1 MSRVPDMAAPK
12 LLILGGTSD
21 AVALAHAL
29 IRHFGDRLTV
39 ISSLA
44 GVTYSPVQ
52 VPGVVRRGGFGGV
65 DGLVDYL
72 RSEGIGLVVDASH
85 PFAENISRHGQEA
98 CARLGLPRLTLLRQD
113 WERLAGERRF
123 MVPHMQAAADRLIKI
138 GAQRIL
144 VTTGAK
150 DLAALARVPKA
161 WFLIRVIEPL
171 TEPLPIPSHALLF
184 ARGPFTIA
192 GERKIMTEHG
202 IDTLVT
208 KDSGGNATYGK
219 IVAARDLA
227 IPVVMLARPDA
238 FAAHSV
244 ETNDAVIDWV
254 ETRLAKA

>member
-1 MSRVPDMAAPK
+1 MAQPK

-29 IRHFGDRLTV
+29 IRHFGERLTV

-44 GVTYSPVQ
+44 GVTYSPVE
-52 VPGVVRRGGFGGV
+52 VPGIVRRGGFGGV

-72 RSEGIGLVVDASH
+72 RSEGISMLVDASH
-85 PFAENISRHGQEA
+85 PFAANISRHGQEA
-98 CARLGLPRLTLLRQD
+98 SERLGLPRLSMLRPD
-113 WERLAGERRF
+113 WTRLAGELRF
-123 MVPHMQAAADRLIKI
+123 MVPDMEAAAARLTKI

-171 TEPLPIPSHALLF
+171 AEPLPIPSHALLF

-192 GERKIMTEHG
+192 GERRLMTEHG
-202 IDTLVT
+202 IDTLLT
-208 KDSGGNATYGK
+208 KDSGGNPTYGK

-227 IPVVMLARPDA
+227 IPIVMLSRPNT
-238 FAAHSV
+238 FAAQSV

-254 ETRLAKA
+254 EGKLAKT

>member
-1 MSRVPDMAAPK
+1 MAAPK
-12 LLILGGTSD
+12 VLILGGTSD

-29 IRHFGDRLTV
+29 IRRFGDRLTV

-44 GVTYSPVQ
+44 GITYSPVE
-52 VPGVVRRGGFGGV
+52 VPGVVRRGGFGGI
-65 DGLVDYL
+65 DGLADYL
-72 RSEGIGLVVDASH
+72 RNEKISLLIDASH

-98 CARLGLPRLTLLRQD
+98 CARLGLPRLTLLRPD

-123 MVPHMQAAADRLIKI
+123 MVPHMEAAAQRLIEI

-150 DLAALARVPKA
+150 DLAALAKVPKA

-171 TEPLPIPSHALLF
+171 AAPLPIPSHALLF

-202 IDTLVT
+202 IDTLLT
-208 KDSGGNATYGK
+208 KDSGGKATYGK

-227 IPVVMLARPDA
+227 IPVVMLARPDT
-238 FAAHSV
+238 FASHSV
-244 ETNDAVIDWV
+244 ETAEAAVDWV
-254 ETRLAKA
+254 EAKLATA